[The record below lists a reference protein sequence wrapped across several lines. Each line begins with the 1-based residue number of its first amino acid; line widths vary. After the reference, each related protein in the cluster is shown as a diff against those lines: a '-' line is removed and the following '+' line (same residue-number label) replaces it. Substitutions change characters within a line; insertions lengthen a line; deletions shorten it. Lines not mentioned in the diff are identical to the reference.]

1 MAGRKS
7 TDSPKRFDETEITER
22 QGDVLKMVVGGYIDQ
37 AQPISSFYIIEN
49 FDVGL
54 SSATIRS
61 VFADLE
67 RKGYLYSPHRSSGRV
82 PTEKAYRF
90 FVENLDRL
98 GVGLIDEDQRKVQSE
113 YLKHQFRMPEILD
126 VTSKVLSMLTS
137 YAAVVLSPEPE
148 QAVLKHIELIDMG
161 QDEVLVILVTRSGA
175 VYSRSVFLE
184 NRIPGD
190 TLRQISRRLNERFKG
205 MDLAEMR
212 TRLQGLESQAA
223 DSLRLSPDGIDG
235 EQQYL
240 PMIAR
245 TIADNFDPVREKET
259 VYTAGLDQL
268 YSQLAASGRG
278 PKRLNELGELFD
290 SHDFLRG
297 IFKKSTSLDDI
308 DIVIQGDV
316 DDRFDGLSIIS
327 ASYKM
332 GEKNIGSLG
341 VVGPN
346 RMDYVRVMGTVEY
359 IRRLISNMITRISN

>member
-1 MAGRKS
+1 
-7 TDSPKRFDETEITER
+7 
-22 QGDVLKMVVGGYIDQ
+22 MVVGGYIEQ

-61 VFADLE
+61 VFATLE

-90 FVENLDRL
+90 FVENLDR
-98 GVGLIDEDQRKVQSE
+98 VGAALIDEDQRKVQSE

-137 YAAVVLSPEPE
+137 YAAVVLGPEPE

-161 QDEVLVILVTRSGA
+161 EDEVLVILVTRSGA

-184 NRIPGD
+184 SRIPGD

-205 MDLAEMR
+205 MDLAELR
-212 TRLQGLESQAA
+212 SNLRGLEEIGTFSFSQDAGAA
-223 DSLRLSPDGIDG
+223 
-235 EQQYL
+235 EQRYL

-245 TIADNFDPVREKET
+245 TIAQNFDPVREKET
-259 VYTAGLDQL
+259 VYTAGLDHL

-278 PKRLNELGELFD
+278 PKRMNELGELFD

-297 IFKKSTSLDDI
+297 LFKKTINLDDI

-316 DDRFDGLSIIS
+316 DERFDGLSIIS

-332 GEKNIGSLG
+332 GEKRIGSLG

>member
-1 MAGRKS
+1 MTGRMRKEGS
-7 TDSPKRFDETEITER
+7 ELFDETEITER
-22 QGDVLKMVVGGYIDQ
+22 QGEVLKMVVGGYIEQ

-49 FDVGL
+49 YEVGL

-61 VFADLE
+61 VFATLE

-175 VYSRSVFLE
+175 VYSRSVFLDD
-184 NRIPGD
+184 RIPGD

-205 MDLAEMR
+205 MDLAELR
-212 TRLQGLESQAA
+212 TRLHGLEGREGDPLRVPRDGAA
-223 DSLRLSPDGIDG
+223 G
-235 EQQYL
+235 EQEYL

-268 YSQLAASGRG
+268 YSQLASTGRG
-278 PKRLNELGELFD
+278 PKRLYELGELFD

-297 IFKKSTSLDDI
+297 IFKKTTSLDDI
-308 DIVIQGDV
+308 DILIQGDV

>member
-1 MAGRKS
+1 MAGRKRTQQHS
-7 TDSPKRFDETEITER
+7 DGFDEKEISER
-22 QGDVLKMVVGGYIDQ
+22 QADILKMVVGGYIEQ

-49 FDVGL
+49 YEVGV
-54 SSATIRS
+54 SSATVRS
-61 VFADLE
+61 VFAALE
-67 RKGYLYSPHRSSGRV
+67 RNGFLYSPHRSSGRV

-90 FVENLDRL
+90 FVQNLDRV
-98 GVGLIDEDQRKVQSE
+98 GVGLIDADQRKVQSE

-205 MDLAEMR
+205 MDLAKMR
-212 TRLQGLESQAA
+212 SHLHGLESAEPAQLAG
-223 DSLRLSPDGIDG
+223 DGPVGD
-235 EQQYL
+235 QLYL

-245 TIADNFDPVREKET
+245 TIADNFDSVREKET

-297 IFKKSTSLDDI
+297 IFKKATSLDDI
-308 DIVIQGDV
+308 DIMIQGDV
-316 DDRFDGLSIIS
+316 DERFDGLSIIS